1 LSVGGDKER
10 EACELVGFDSRG
22 IQLGTFDHQA
32 SSRSKNTFC
41 VSSGGRDELAKASI
55 GEEEEEE
62 EEEEL
67 ASSGQ
72 CTVQY
77 EDDGP
82 KSSCQDDGSSNNA
95 AIESDAMPSLMSGRL
110 LSGDEETAVVEAVGI
125 TFDQNLDWDCTCIHS
140 ISVHGEPVMR

>member
-1 LSVGGDKER
+1 MSVGGDKER
-10 EACELVGFDSRG
+10 EACELIGFDIRG
-22 IQLGTFDHQA
+22 IQLGNFDHQA
-32 SSRSKNTFC
+32 SSRSTNTFC
-41 VSSGGRDELAKASI
+41 VSSSGRDELPRASI
-55 GEEEEEE
+55 GDDEE

-82 KSSCQDDGSSNNA
+82 KSSCQDDGSSNTA